1 LAAYGAERP
10 WKNVLLMFV
19 MEYGG
24 VGLLKVW
31 TFFAEIPFD
40 MKFREKREWRL
51 LDRFRPTY
59 QLGAK

>member
-1 LAAYGAERP
+1 
-10 WKNVLLMFV
+10 MFV

-51 LDRFRPTY
+51 FDRFRPTY